1 MSVATPCAVR
11 FREIELKLALPCVD
25 PSTLERLLSRLP
37 LLSRRRAT
45 RERLHNTYYDTP
57 NGMLSQQR
65 VALRIR
71 RLGNDDQP
79 VWLQTLKT
87 GGSGESALSQ
97 RGEWEAA
104 VQGAALEWG
113 MLQATPWPQL
123 DPDGALFQSLAARFT
138 TDFIRTRWTVRNHLD
153 GSVVEIALDQGHILS
168 GGHSAPICELEL
180 ELKAGQPPALFEMAR
195 QIASAVAVLPL
206 GVSKSQRGFALA
218 DNAQD
223 QPTRARPPALASET
237 PVDEA
242 AHRVLHEILHHFN
255 ANLHT
260 LLTSDDPEVVH
271 QARVAWRRLKTALAL
286 FKKTALVQAAP
297 VLQALDPLLKELGK
311 LRDLEVANLQTLPML
326 ANAYVAGSPKRK
338 AHWQALQEAMASAT
352 QGQHQRVRQTL
363 FDPAAGA
370 TLLALTEWLEITGTT
385 SNQPANDS
393 AIQTQDLRAWA
404 RLRMERL
411 QTQLKASQKKTKKS
425 DHLHRTRILA
435 KRLRYGVETLR
446 AVLPKRRAQQWHRRA
461 ALLQNAM
468 GAERDLQQ
476 ALRLAK
482 RLKAHATLLVF
493 LRAVAL
499 GRNHPR

>member
-1 MSVATPCAVR
+1 
-11 FREIELKLALPCVD
+11 
-25 PSTLERLLSRLP
+25 
-37 LLSRRRAT
+37 
-45 RERLHNTYYDTP
+45 
-57 NGMLSQQR
+57 
-65 VALRIR
+65 
-71 RLGNDDQP
+71 
-79 VWLQTLKT
+79 
-87 GGSGESALSQ
+87 
-97 RGEWEAA
+97 
-104 VQGAALEWG
+104 
-113 MLQATPWPQL
+113 
-123 DPDGALFQSLAARFT
+123 
-138 TDFIRTRWTVRNHLD
+138 
-153 GSVVEIALDQGHILS
+153 
-168 GGHSAPICELEL
+168 
-180 ELKAGQPPALFEMAR
+180 MAR

-206 GVSKSQRGFALA
+206 GISKSQRGFALA

-286 FKKTALVQAAP
+286 FKQSPLVQAAP
-297 VLQALDPLLKELGK
+297 ALQALKPLLKELGK

-363 FDPAAGA
+363 FDPAVGA
-370 TLLALTEWLEITGTT
+370 TLLALTEWLEITGTPT
-385 SNQPANDS
+385 QPANDS
-393 AIQTQDLRAWA
+393 AVQTQNLRAWA
-404 RLRMERL
+404 RLRIERL
-411 QTQLKASQKKTKKS
+411 QTQLKGSQNKTVKP

-446 AVLPKRRAQQWHRRA
+446 DVLPKRRAQRWHRQA
-461 ALLQNAM
+461 AHLQNAM

-482 RLKAHATLLVF
+482 RLKAHATLLAF
-493 LRAVAL
+493 LRAVAF